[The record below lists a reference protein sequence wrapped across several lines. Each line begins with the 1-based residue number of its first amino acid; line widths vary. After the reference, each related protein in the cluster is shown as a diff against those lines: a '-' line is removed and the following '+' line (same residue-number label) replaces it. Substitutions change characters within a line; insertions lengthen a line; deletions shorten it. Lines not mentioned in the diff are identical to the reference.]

1 MNEPRGRWPLW
12 SRLTAPRP
20 TATSENV
27 RRALADYARDTLGH
41 VVRVRTVVLTV
52 LILWLVLNY
61 GLAVTAEHLPVMLA
75 FIAIGLAARAL
86 SGYPRLIPWLPFLV
100 ALLDVALLSYTLFAP
115 GRTYPDA
122 WPWPTVLRQPS
133 FVYYFVFMA
142 LTTIWF
148 SPALVLWSG
157 ALIAMALA
165 LVGWLIL
172 RAPGTITGLPGPGSG
187 ADEQAWLARYLDPHY
202 VHADDIVVRSVV
214 ALVVAVILAYAAERA
229 RRLVYDQ
236 AENARQRANL
246 ARYVAPSV
254 VERLARADRPFGDAR
269 RLPAA
274 VLFADLRGFTTLA
287 EPLTP
292 EAALALLR
300 EFHARM
306 AEIVFAHQGTL
317 DKFIGD
323 GLMATF
329 GTPEPAAD
337 DASRAFAAARAMQ
350 DAIASWSRERLARG
364 ESPLG
369 IGIGLHWGEV
379 IQGDIGGGNRFEF
392 AVIGD
397 TVNVASRL
405 ERLTRRLGAVLCTSD
420 TAIARLVA
428 EGGSVPEGLRPVGDQ
443 ALRGRRG
450 RIVVWADRAW
460 AEPR

>member
-1 MNEPRGRWPLW
+1 MTAPRGRLLPW
-12 SRLTAPRP
+12 SRLAGPGP
-20 TATSENV
+20 TATSESV

-41 VVRVRTVVLTV
+41 VVRVRTVVLAG

-61 GLAVTAEHLPVMLA
+61 GLEVTAEHLPVMLA
-75 FIAIGLAARAL
+75 FVAIGLGAWAL
-86 SGYPRLIPWLPFLV
+86 SARSRLTLWLPFLV
-100 ALLDVALLSYTLFAP
+100 ALLDVVLLSYALFAP

-122 WPWPTVLRQPS
+122 WPWQTVLRQPS
-133 FVYYFVFMA
+133 FVYFFVFMA

-148 SPALVLWSG
+148 SPALVLWTG
-157 ALIAMALA
+157 VLTAGALA
-165 LVGWLIL
+165 LTGWLIL
-172 RAPGTITGLPGPGSG
+172 NAPGTISELPGPDAG
-187 ADEQAWLARYLDPHY
+187 ADPAVWLALYLDPYH
-202 VHADDIVVRSVV
+202 VHTDDIVVRSVV
-214 ALVVAVILAYAAERA
+214 ALVVAVILAYAAARA

-274 VLFADLRGFTTLA
+274 VLFADLRGFTALA
-287 EPLTP
+287 EPLAP
-292 EAALALLR
+292 EAVLALLR
-300 EFHARM
+300 EFHGRM
-306 AEIVFAHQGTL
+306 AEIVFAHQGAL

-337 DASRAFAAARAMQ
+337 DATRAFAAARAMRE
-350 DAIASWSRERLARG
+350 AIAVWSRERVARG
-364 ESPLG
+364 ERPLG

-405 ERLTRRLGAVLCTSD
+405 ERLTRRLGAVLCASD
-420 TAIARLVA
+420 AAIERLVA
-428 EGGSVPEGLRPVGDQ
+428 EGGSVPDDLRPVGDQ

-460 AEPR
+460 VGPR